1 MKHQK
6 GLILLT
12 ILILSAIINYAQTE
26 MVLECPL
33 ANGAP
38 KTIRASDRDYQF
50 TSEDGIVFTSKT
62 DTTVLAVHNALV
74 VIVARAED
82 KTYDI
87 VLQFKQNYFWY
98 TGVITPKIKAFAQVK
113 PGDIIGIYKPGSLLE
128 LTMYQE
134 EKPISPLIVR
144 KYLKCK

>member
-1 MKHQK
+1 MIQLKRTV
-6 GLILLT
+6 LIPVLLV
-12 ILILSAIINYAQTE
+12 LAIIGKAQTSD

-38 KTIRASDRDYQF
+38 RIIRASDKDYQNS
-50 TSEDGIVFTSKT
+50 SESGVMFSSKT
-62 DTTVLAVHNALV
+62 DTSVLAVHNALV

-87 VLQFKQNYFWY
+87 VLQYKQYYFWY
-98 TGVITPKIKAFAQVK
+98 VGVVAPKVKSFAQVK
-113 PGDIIGIYKPGSLLE
+113 PGDVIGVYKPGGNLE
-128 LTMYQE
+128 VTMYLQE
-134 EKPISPLIVR
+134 EPVNLR